1 MSQSA
6 NEKLIRALVE
16 GGLRMINNMI
26 PAPPVSSGARRGA
39 ARVAPVTEPST
50 QLRLPLTQ
58 PGRGAQTYSPRKSAA
73 PGTTET
79 IQSAQRSLP
88 AETSAT
94 RNQRLLQQAQE
105 SGLVVTPRGTVR
117 TGFDTPEFAEYVY
130 DRARTP
136 RTTRMRPTAITR
148 SEPQAPVPDWALS
161 QQLSISDPEVYQA
174 VRSIAESTARERG
187 VNADAVMEA
196 LLSPPGSPRA
206 ALIDQLSQASEVIP
220 STGAGVGFAGERGA
234 LVRTP
239 GSAATEGRIE
249 PVNVYEVIG
258 SQLKLPEGQ
267 AARAFASRGGVNMID
282 INQALQNPAFAEA
295 VAGPAAAQVAQAG
308 QAAARGIPLA
318 PVAGAGI
325 LGGLGIGAYMAGRQ
339 NEGVS
344 FVDSLQAPGTTMLG
358 TPTAT
363 PDSGENL
370 PAVTG
375 DPRTMPPQPVA
386 GATNAIPGTVNP
398 SSMHQPVA
406 PAVQPGPPVAFA
418 QTTPA
423 APPPPPGMGA
433 PVVQQMNDTDS
444 NYIQAVQNAAQA
456 LRADASQYGPGQAGA
471 FYAAQQAYAKA
482 PGRAEEIIGALRQQ
496 GAPASIGI
504 ETDAAFETWA
514 KANPQLA
521 YQLQLR
527 MQRRGPNQQMPTA
540 QGVQVGTSLGTN
552 FENNAI
558 GQSRA
563 AAENATYGSQ
573 GAADLSDALKPQ
585 GYATLQAPRSAMYAG
600 Y

>member
-26 PAPPVSSGARRGA
+26 PPAPVSSGARRGA
-39 ARVAPVTEPST
+39 ARVAPVSGPTT

-58 PGRGAQTYSPRKSAA
+58 PGRGAQVYSPRKSAG
-73 PGTTET
+73 PEVTET

-105 SGLVVTPRGTVR
+105 SGLTVTPRGTLR
-117 TGFDTPEFAEYVY
+117 TGFESPEFSEYVF

-136 RTTRMRPTAITR
+136 RTVRTTPTAITR
-148 SEPQAPVPDWALS
+148 SEPQAPVPDWALAE
-161 QQLSISDPEVYQA
+161 QLRISDPEVYQA

-187 VNADAVMEA
+187 VRAEDVMEA
-196 LLSPPGSPRA
+196 LLSPSGSPRA
-206 ALIDQLSQASEVIP
+206 AMLDQLSQPSEMIP
-220 STGAGVGFAGERGA
+220 STGGGVGMPSERGA
-234 LVRTP
+234 LVRSP
-239 GSAATEGRIE
+239 GGMATEGRIE
-249 PVNVYEVIG
+249 PVDVYEVIG
-258 SQLKLPEGQ
+258 SQVTLPPGE
-267 AARAFASRGGVNMID
+267 AARAFAGRGGVNMID
-282 INQALQNPAFAEA
+282 INEALRNPAFAQA
-295 VAGPAAAQVAQAG
+295 VAGPDAARVAQAG
-308 QAAARGIPLA
+308 TAAARNIPLA
-318 PVAGAGI
+318 PVVGGGI
-325 LGGLGIGAYMAGRQ
+325 LGGLGIGAYMSGRQ
-339 NEGVS
+339 DQVQS
-344 FVDSLQAPGTTMLG
+344 LVDATQAPGTTMLG

-375 DPRTMPPQPVA
+375 DPLTPPPQPVA
-386 GATNAIPGTVNP
+386 GSTNAIPGTVNP
-398 SSMHQPVA
+398 SSMQQPASTMVR
-406 PAVQPGPPVAFA
+406 PGPPVAFA
-418 QTTPA
+418 QTTPTRA
-423 APPPPPGMGA
+423 PGMGA

-444 NYIQAVQNAAQA
+444 NYVQAAQNAAQA
-456 LRADASQYGPGQAGA
+456 LRQDASQYGPGQAGA

-482 PGRAEEIIGALRQQ
+482 PGRAEEIIGSLRGM
-496 GAPASIGI
+496 GAPASVGI
-504 ETDAAFETWA
+504 ETDADFESWA

-540 QGVQVGTSLGTN
+540 QGAQVGTTLGTN
-552 FENNAI
+552 FENNAA
-558 GQSRA
+558 GQARA
-563 AAENATYGSQ
+563 SAENAVYGSQ
-573 GAADLSDALKPQ
+573 GAADLSDALRPQ
-585 GYATLQAPRSAMYAG
+585 SYATLQAPRSAMYAG